1 MAKMVEVDVG
11 KFDKFLASIGNTY
24 ADPKMRE
31 TGIITFQLI
40 TPTMNEKYW
49 PVVAIQDT
57 LEKGVFRYYL
67 IEYYKDY
74 IKPDVQVNLN
84 KEVISNG

>member
-1 MAKMVEVDVG
+1 MAKMVEVDVRE
-11 KFDKFLASIGNTY
+11 FDKFLASVGSTY

-40 TPTMNEKYW
+40 NSNMNEKYW

-57 LEKGVFRYYL
+57 LAKRGFRYYL
-67 IEYYKDY
+67 IDNYKDY

-84 KEVISNG
+84 KEVVNNG

>member
-40 TPTMNEKYW
+40 NSNMNEKYW

-57 LEKGVFRYYL
+57 LAKGGFRYYL
-67 IEYYKDY
+67 IENYKDY

>member
-1 MAKMVEVDVG
+1 MAKLVEVTVED
-11 KFDKFLASIGNTY
+11 FNKFLSSVGSTY

-40 TPTMNEKYW
+40 DHLNHNEKYW

-57 LEKGVFRYYL
+57 LAKGGFRYYL
-67 IEYYKDY
+67 IENYKDY
-74 IKPDVQVNLN
+74 IKPDVQVILN
-84 KEVISNG
+84 KE

>member
-11 KFDKFLASIGNTY
+11 EFDKFLASIGNTY
-24 ADPKMRE
+24 SDPKMRE

-40 TPTMNEKYW
+40 TPNMNEKYW
-49 PVVAIQDT
+49 PVVATQDT
-57 LEKGVFRYYL
+57 LAKGGFRYYL
-67 IEYYKDY
+67 IENYKDY

-84 KEVISNG
+84 KEVVNNG